1 MTAPAPAN
9 AANRVCVVGAGSSGL
24 AAARNFLAQGFEVDV
39 LEREDDL
46 GGNWNYDKGT
56 ARVYRS
62 THTISSKPGT
72 EYPDFPMPAH
82 YPDYPHH
89 TLVLQ
94 YFRDYAAHFGLLEH
108 IEFSTGVQAIV
119 PAAGG
124 PAEGWLVT
132 TTTGETRPYGAV
144 VIANGH
150 NWHPKFPSYPG
161 TFAGEVLH
169 SAHYRTPDVFEGKR
183 VLVVGAGN
191 SGCDIVVEASQH
203 ATRTFH
209 STRRGYHYFPK
220 YVFGKPSDQVG
231 DLLHALRVP
240 LPVRRLIGTI
250 SMRLFVGDPR
260 AIGLPRPDHKLFE
273 THPVANTLLPY
284 YVKHGAIAVRP
295 DIARFEGHDV
305 VFTDGRRETVDL
317 VVYATGYLI
326 EFPFIGRTHLNWR
339 DGHPS
344 LYQNVFHPEHDS
356 LFVAGLIQPDS
367 GQFGHVHWQMRA
379 AAAFLRAARAGAPE
393 AEAFR
398 RERRARLEEP
408 LSGGV
413 TYLESTRHY
422 LEVEHWSYRKGLEKI
437 AARLERTIRRRGV
450 QHSAARELAGAG
462 Q

>member
-1 MTAPAPAN
+1 MTVAVHDD

-24 AAARNFLAQGFEVDV
+24 AAARNFLAQGFAVDV

-46 GGNWNYDKGT
+46 GGNWNYNKGT

-89 TLVLQ
+89 SLVLQ
-94 YFRDYAAHFGLLEH
+94 YFRDYAAHFGLLPH
-108 IEFSTGVQAIV
+108 IEFNTGVQQIV
-119 PAAGG
+119 PAEGG
-124 PAEGWLVT
+124 PAAGWLVT
-132 TTTGETRPYGAV
+132 TTTGETRHYGAV

-150 NWHPKFPSYPG
+150 NWNPKYPTYPG
-161 TFAGEVLH
+161 SFAGEVLH
-169 SAHYRTPDVFEGKR
+169 SAFYRTPDVLEGKR

-203 ATRTFH
+203 AVRTFH

-240 LPVRRLIGTI
+240 LPIRRLIGTI
-250 SMRLFVGDPR
+250 SMRLLVGDPK
-260 AIGLPRPDHKLFE
+260 ASGLPQPDHKLFE

-284 YVKHGAIAVRP
+284 YVKHGAIRVKP
-295 DIARFEGHDV
+295 DIARFEDRDV
-305 VFTDGRRETVDL
+305 VFTDGTRETIDL

-326 EFPFIGRTHLNWR
+326 AFPFIDRAHLNWR
-339 DGHPS
+339 DGHPV
-344 LYQNVFHPEHDS
+344 LYQNVFHPECDT
-356 LFVAGLIQPDS
+356 LFVSGLIQPDS

-398 RERRARLEEP
+398 RERRERIDVP

-422 LEVEHWSYRKGLEKI
+422 LEVEHWSYRKGLERI
-437 AARLERTIRRRGV
+437 AARLERTVGRR
-450 QHSAARELAGAG
+450 AAREAGAALAGVAP
-462 Q
+462 